1 MSGKEY
7 RFYQRDSSG
16 KISEPLLFTIEII
29 GDVNGDGTVD
39 TNDLVVLRKIL
50 LEITGLNNLKAT
62 DLNGDGKIDIR
73 DMVKLKKL
81 LCE

>member
-1 MSGKEY
+1 MNLIVS
-7 RFYQRDSSG
+7 
-16 KISEPLLFTIEII
+16 EII